1 LASFGGSMSNR
12 FRLSRDSRVR
22 GTYAIAAKRSP
33 DMKNHL
39 AARRAR
45 GLLFDFDA
53 ALK

>member
-1 LASFGGSMSNR
+1 MDNR
-12 FRLSRDSRVR
+12 FRLWRGARVHAAS
-22 GTYAIAAKRSP
+22 AIAAKRSP
-33 DMKNHL
+33 DVKNHL